1 VKAAGLAEIKKELQE
16 LSKTELLD
24 LCLALAKYKKDN
36 KEYLGYLLFEA
47 HDKSAFANEIRRII
61 DHEMGELRKQPNLYF
76 VKKGLRR
83 VLRIVN
89 RYCKYISDKALEAD
103 LHIYFCTR
111 LKESGIPFHK
121 EKRIVNLYAAELKK
135 INTLVGSLH
144 EDVRADYR
152 GSIER
157 LEEAQP
163 QGLLKRIRKAF

>member
-89 RYCKYISDKALEAD
+89 R
-103 LHIYFCTR
+103 
-111 LKESGIPFHK
+111 
-121 EKRIVNLYAAELKK
+121 
-135 INTLVGSLH
+135 
-144 EDVRADYR
+144 
-152 GSIER
+152 
-157 LEEAQP
+157 
-163 QGLLKRIRKAF
+163 